1 MAQQGP
7 FPPAAAMDPTTF
19 LIGSGMQALGG
30 AIAGAP
36 STAVS
41 AADAWGMFDSSGWT
55 VATGGSKADGAI
67 VGPKSGG
74 EKYGAGMAGAL
85 GGLSGGLS
93 GLLPWLIVGAVGVA
107 MVRAWR
113 K

>member
-1 MAQQGP
+1 MPQQGAFTP
-7 FPPAAAMDPTTF
+7 AAAAMDPTTF
-19 LIGSGMQALGG
+19 LIGTGMQALGG

-41 AADAWGMFDSSGWT
+41 GADAWGMFDSSGWT

-67 VGPKSGG
+67 
-74 EKYGAGMAGAL
+74 

-107 MVRAWR
+107 MVKAWR
-113 K
+113 KS

>member
-19 LIGSGMQALGG
+19 LIGTGMQALGG

-41 AADAWGMFDSSGWT
+41 HADAWGMFDSSGWT

-67 VGPKSGG
+67 VGPKGGG
-74 EKYGAGMAGAL
+74 EKYGSGIAGAV
-85 GGLSGGLS
+85 GGLS

-107 MVRAWR
+107 MVKAWR
-113 K
+113 KS

>member
-1 MAQQGP
+1 MPQQGAFSP
-7 FPPAAAMDPTTF
+7 MAAMDPTTMMV
-19 LIGSGMQALGG
+19 GMGMNALGA

-41 AADAWGMFDSSGWT
+41 AADAWGMFDNSGWT
-55 VATGGSKADGAI
+55 VATGSAKADGAI
-67 VGPKSGG
+67 VGPKGGG
-74 EKYGAGMAGAL
+74 EKYGSGIAGAV
-85 GGLSGGLS
+85 GGLS

-107 MVRAWR
+107 MVKAWR